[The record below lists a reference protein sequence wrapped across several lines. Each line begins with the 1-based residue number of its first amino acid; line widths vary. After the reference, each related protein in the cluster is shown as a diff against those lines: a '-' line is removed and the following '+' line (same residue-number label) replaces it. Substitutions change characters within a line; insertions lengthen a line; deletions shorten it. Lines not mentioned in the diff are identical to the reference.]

1 MSRVKHPDEPDT
13 VQPVTE
19 EASPHVMLAVQRKDL
34 EELRRKHG
42 RDCEKLDAHVRY
54 RLGHPSDWCSCGADN
69 HNARLDRIL
78 GGA

>member
-1 MSRVKHPDEPDT
+1 VKHPRAAVR

-19 EASPHVMLAVQRKDL
+19 EASPPRNELMLAVQRKDL

-42 RDCEKLDAHVRY
+42 QDCEKLDAHVRY